1 MSNMSTSSTSSK
13 SIAIIDFGSQSMHLL
28 ANKIRNLGA
37 HSIIVNSDITAQE
50 LTKKNV
56 AGVIISGGP
65 DSVYL
70 ENSLSV
76 DTKIFELNIPILGV
90 CYGHNLIADYFG
102 GKVQPAKV
110 GEYGK
115 VELQIT
121 QTDSEIFSKKNKIP
135 QKSIAWMTHGDEV
148 SELPKDFEII
158 ASTQDCK
165 IAGMQN
171 KEKQIFGF
179 QYHPE
184 LSHSEFGVDM
194 LENFV
199 QICGVSGDWTLNDFI
214 DEEIVKIQQ
223 QCEGKKVFL
232 LVSGGVDSSV
242 CFALLTKALG
252 KDRVFGCLVD
262 HGMMRLHEAQEVTE
276 MLAEAGFDLH
286 TEEASEKFLGNLAGI
301 FEPEKKRNSIGNDF
315 LELQAE
321 IAERMNLNPNEWL
334 LGQGTIY
341 PDTIESGATKNSD
354 KIKTHHNRVERIQV
368 MIEQGL
374 IIEPIVDLYKDEVRK
389 VGTLLG
395 LSDKLIS
402 RHPFPGPGLGVRV
415 LCAESESVLEN
426 VENIETEINAT
437 LKNKNLENISA
448 KVLPIKSVGVEGDKR
463 SYKHPIVLYPENI
476 ETLPNLTFK
485 NLEILGEVAS
495 DIANSISDINRVLIS
510 VSGKKVPEKFTV
522 EKSEMTKERIATLQ
536 KCDAI
541 VRNAIFGREDCT
553 NIWQFPVVLAPVF
566 VNGKEAIIL
575 RPIESENAMTAIAAP
590 LPQDVLEKIVST
602 IQKDVPEIESIFYDL
617 TGKPPGTIE
626 WE

>member
-1 MSNMSTSSTSSK
+1 MNTLPQSV
-13 SIAIIDFGSQSMHLL
+13 AIIDFGSQSMHLL

-37 HSIIVNSDITAQE
+37 HSVIVNSNITASE
-50 LTKKNV
+50 LKEKNI

-76 DTKIFELNIPILGV
+76 DTEIFEMGVPILGV

-102 GKVQPAKV
+102 GTVQPAKV

-115 VELQIT
+115 VNLEIKKI
-121 QTDSEIFSKKNKIP
+121 DSPIFLVKNIIP
-135 QKSIAWMTHGDEV
+135 ENSIAWMTHGDEV
-148 SELPKDFEII
+148 SELPNGFEII
-158 ASTQDCK
+158 ASTQDCR
-165 IAGMQN
+165 IAAMQN
-171 KEKQIFGF
+171 TEKNIYGF

-194 LENFV
+194 LENFID
-199 QICGVSGDWTLNDFI
+199 ICGVSGDWTLNDFI
-214 DEEIVKIQQ
+214 NEEVEKIKK
-223 QCEGKKVFL
+223 QCEGRKVFL

-252 KDRVFGCLVD
+252 RDRVFGCLVD
-262 HGMMRLHEAQEVTE
+262 HGMMRLNEATEVTK
-276 MLAEAGFDLH
+276 MLSDAGFDLH
-286 TEEASEKFLGNLAGI
+286 TEEASEKFLGNLAGLYD
-301 FEPEKKRNSIGNDF
+301 PEKKRNSIGNDF

-321 IAERMNLNPNEWL
+321 IAEKMNLNPNEWL

-341 PDTIESGATKNSD
+341 PDTIESGATKNSE
-354 KIKTHHNRVERIQV
+354 KIKTHHNRVERVQI

-395 LSDKLIS
+395 LSDALIS

-415 LCAESESVLEN
+415 LCAEKESTLEN
-426 VENIETEINAT
+426 AEELEQEINQKLEKYIDI
-437 LKNKNLENISA
+437 LKEKISV
-448 KVLPIKSVGVEGDKR
+448 KILPIKSVGVEGDKR
-463 SYKHPIVLYPENI
+463 SYKHPVVLYSEKIPV
-476 ETLPNLTFK
+476 LTAK
-485 NLEILGEVAS
+485 NLEKLGGIAS
-495 DIANSISDINRVLIS
+495 DIANSISEINRVLIS
-510 VSGKKVPEKFTV
+510 VSGNFISEKFEV
-522 EKSEMTKERIATLQ
+522 KNSQMTKERIATLQ

-541 VRNAIFGREDCT
+541 VRSAIFGREDCK

-566 VNGKEAIIL
+566 IDEKEAIIL
-575 RPIESENAMTAIAAP
+575 RPIESENAMTAVAAP
-590 LPQDVLEKIVST
+590 LSKDVLETIVER
-602 IQKDVPEIESIFYDL
+602 IQKEVPEISSIFYDL

>member
-1 MSNMSTSSTSSK
+1 MSNTTQ

-37 HSIIVNSDITAQE
+37 HSIIVNSDITAKE
-50 LTKKNV
+50 LTEKNV
-56 AGVIISGGP
+56 AGIIISGGP

-76 DTKIFELNIPILGV
+76 DTEIFELNIPILGV

-102 GKVQPAKV
+102 GTVQPAQV

-115 VELQIT
+115 IELDIIKT
-121 QTDSEIFSKKNKIP
+121 NSAIFSQKNKIP
-135 QKSIAWMTHGDEV
+135 KKSITWMTHGDEV
-148 SELPKDFEII
+148 SELPENFEII
-158 ASTQDCK
+158 ASTNDCK
-165 IAGMQN
+165 IAAMEN
-171 KEKQIFGF
+171 TKKKIFGF

-194 LENFV
+194 LENFIE
-199 QICGVSGDWTLNDFI
+199 ICGVSGDWTLNDFI
-214 DEEIVKIQQ
+214 DNEIIKIRK

-262 HGMMRLHEAQEVTE
+262 HGMMRLNEGIEVTE

-286 TEEASEKFLGNLAGI
+286 TEEASEKFLKNLAGL
-301 FEPEKKRNSIGNDF
+301 FDPEKKRNSIGNDF

-402 RHPFPGPGLGVRV
+402 RHPFPGPGLGVRI
-415 LCAESESVLEN
+415 LCAETEN
-426 VENIETEINAT
+426 LVENAENLETKIHT
-437 LKNKNLENISA
+437 IVKNKNFKKISA
-448 KVLPIKSVGVEGDKR
+448 KILPIKSVGVEGDKR
-463 SYKHPIVLYPENI
+463 SYKHPVVLYPENTT
-476 ETLPNLTFK
+476 TLPDLTSK
-485 NLEILGEVAS
+485 NLELLGNLAS
-495 DIANSISDINRVLIS
+495 DIANSIVEINRVLIS
-510 VSGKKVPEKFTV
+510 VSGKQNPEKFTV
-522 EKSEMTKERIATLQ
+522 EKSEMTKKRIATLQ
-536 KCDAI
+536 VCDGI
-541 VRNAIFGREDCT
+541 VRNAIFGREDCKH
-553 NIWQFPVVLAPVF
+553 IWQFPVVLAPVF
-566 VNGKEAIIL
+566 VNSKESIIL

-590 LPQDVLEKIVST
+590 LPNDVLEQIVSE
-602 IQKDVPEIESIFYDL
+602 IQKEVPEIESIFYDL

>member
-1 MSNMSTSSTSSK
+1 MSKSSHSSYLAK

-37 HSIIVNSDITAQE
+37 HSIIVNSDTTASELQE
-50 LTKKNV
+50 KNV

-76 DTKIFELNIPILGV
+76 DTDIFELNIPVLGV

-115 VELQIT
+115 VELNIT
-121 QTDSEIFSKKNKIP
+121 NNNSKIFSKKNIIP

-148 SELPKDFEII
+148 SELPADFEII
-158 ASTQDCK
+158 ASTEDCK
-165 IAGMQN
+165 IAAMQN
-171 KEKQIFGF
+171 TKKNIFGF

-199 QICGVSGDWTLNDFI
+199 EICGVSGDWTLNDFI
-214 DEEIVKIQQ
+214 DEEVEKIQK

-262 HGMMRLHEAQEVTE
+262 HGMMRLNEADEVTE
-276 MLAEAGFDLH
+276 MLKEAGFDLH
-286 TEEASEKFLGNLAGI
+286 TEEASDKFLGNLAGK
-301 FEPEKKRNSIGNDF
+301 FDPEEKRNSIGNDF

-354 KIKTHHNRVERIQV
+354 KIKTHHNRVERIQI
-368 MIEQGL
+368 MIEKGL

-415 LCAESESVLEN
+415 LCAKSENILEN
-426 VENIETEINAT
+426 ADIIEEKINNLNT
-437 LKNKNLENISA
+437 DIKLKA

-463 SYKHPIVLYPENI
+463 SYKHPIVLYPQNSLQS
-476 ETLPNLTFK
+476 LPNLSSE
-485 NLEILGEVAS
+485 NLDILGDIAS

-510 VSGKKVPEKFTV
+510 VSRKNIPEKFTV
-522 EKSEMTKERIATLQ
+522 EKTEMTKSRIKTLQ

-541 VRNAIFGREDCT
+541 VRNAIFGRSDCSH
-553 NIWQFPVVLAPVF
+553 IWQFPVVLAPAF
-566 VNGKEAIIL
+566 VNKKESIIL

-590 LPQDVLEKIVST
+590 LPNDVLEKIILE
-602 IQKDVPEIESIFYDL
+602 IQKEVPEIESIFYDL

>member
-1 MSNMSTSSTSSK
+1 MSDSTA

-37 HSIIVNSDITAQE
+37 HSIIVNSDITAHE
-50 LTKKNV
+50 LKKKNI
-56 AGVIISGGP
+56 AGIIISGGP

-76 DTKIFELNIPILGV
+76 DTEIFELNIPILGV

-102 GKVQPAKV
+102 GKVEPAAV

-115 VELQIT
+115 VELEIVK
-121 QTDSEIFSKKNKIP
+121 TDSEIFSVKNKI
-135 QKSIAWMTHGDEV
+135 QKKSITWMTHGDEV
-148 SELPKDFEII
+148 SKLPNNFEII
-158 ASTQDCK
+158 ASTKDCK
-165 IAGMQN
+165 IAAMQN
-171 KEKQIFGF
+171 KEKKIFGF

-199 QICGVSGDWTLNDFI
+199 TICGVSGDWTLNDFI
-214 DEEIVKIQQ
+214 DEEVEKIKK

-252 KDRVFGCLVD
+252 KERVFGCLVD
-262 HGMMRLHEAQEVTE
+262 HGMMRLNEGNEVTE

-286 TEEASEKFLGNLAGI
+286 TEEASEKFLGNLAGL
-301 FEPEKKRNSIGNDF
+301 FDPEKKRNSIGNDF

-368 MIEQGL
+368 MIEKGL

-415 LCAESESVLEN
+415 LCAEKASVLDN
-426 VENIETEINAT
+426 AENIETELNAT
-437 LKNKNLENISA
+437 LAKTNDTEKISV
-448 KVLPIKSVGVEGDKR
+448 KILPIKSVGVEGDKR
-463 SYKHPIVLYPENI
+463 SYKHPAVLYTENI
-476 ETLPNLTFK
+476 PNLT
-485 NLEILGEVAS
+485 LESLEKFGKIAS
-495 DIANSISDINRVLIS
+495 DIANSISEINRVLIS
-510 VSGKKVPEKFTV
+510 VSGKNKPEFFEVK
-522 EKSEMTKERIATLQ
+522 KSEMTKERITTLQ

-541 VRNAIFGREDCT
+541 VRNAIFGREDCK
-553 NIWQFPVVLAPVF
+553 NIWQFPVVLAPAF
-566 VNGKEAIIL
+566 VNNKEAIIL

-590 LPQDVLEKIVST
+590 LPHDVLTKIVST
-602 IQKDVPEIESIFYDL
+602 IQTEVPEIESIFYDL